1 MMNMTNYINL
11 FDRYDIPKSL
21 KSATRHL
28 WLGDSY
34 PVAYHSTDTTTSS
47 NVALKK
53 LLSHTVIKDGLTEF
67 LSLVKFSKR
76 TSCLPLH
83 GKIKQMHHIGVGCKA
98 SQQK

>member
-1 MMNMTNYINL
+1 MNMTNYINL
-11 FDRYDIPKSL
+11 FDRYYIPKSL

-67 LSLVKFSKR
+67 LSLVKFSKENKLF
-76 TSCLPLH
+76 TVAW
-83 GKIKQMHHIGVGCKA
+83 QNKA
-98 SQQK
+98 DASHRGGM

>member
-28 WLGDSY
+28 WLGYSY

-47 NVALKK
+47 NVPLKK
-53 LLSHTVIKDGLTEF
+53 RLSHTETKDGLTEF
-67 LSLVKFSKR
+67 LSKELMKFSKENKLFTVAWQNKADASHR
-76 TSCLPLH
+76 
-83 GKIKQMHHIGVGCKA
+83 IGM
-98 SQQK
+98 